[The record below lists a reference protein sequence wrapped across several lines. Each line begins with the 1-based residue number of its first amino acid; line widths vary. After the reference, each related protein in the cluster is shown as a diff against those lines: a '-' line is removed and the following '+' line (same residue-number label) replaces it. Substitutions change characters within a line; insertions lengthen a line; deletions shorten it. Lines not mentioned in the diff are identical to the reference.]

1 MPAPGQWVS
10 GSLIGGDNIQ
20 IGAVAGSVVIMHD
33 RPAYRLVV
41 LTPGNQ
47 LPVVPDWQ
55 QQPSYLLDAQR
66 QVVPFRPR
74 SRDAELAT
82 LTAWRDD
89 SSARVSLRLVHG
101 PGGQGKTRLASR
113 FASHAHAAG
122 WMVAQAVDKHPGL
135 RGRLNHELNLSS
147 VSGMGLLVVVDYA
160 ERWRLPVLVQLVGD
174 LVVDDAD
181 RQVRVLL
188 LARPGQRWWEDLRS
202 ELGRSCVE
210 VAEPLELGPFAKP
223 GVERIG
229 AFDQAVE
236 AFTQALGAPAARI
249 PPPRDVAHPDY
260 GTPLVLHMAALAA
273 VCAHRDGEAVPGRE
287 ELSAFLLEHERR
299 GWARVAASLAAD
311 ARYGAISVDALERTV
326 LVATLF
332 GPLRRDLSFVVFGGD
347 GWLS

>member
-1 MPAPGQWVS
+1 MRRLHALRPHQRLHPTVQAIAPHQPR
-10 GSLIGGDNIQ
+10 
-20 IGAVAGSVVIMHD
+20 SVGILD
-33 RPAYRLVV
+33 DLREISR

-147 VSGMGLLVVVDYA
+147 VSGMGLLVVVD
-160 ERWRLPVLVQLVGD
+160 
-174 LVVDDAD
+174 
-181 RQVRVLL
+181 
-188 LARPGQRWWEDLRS
+188 
-202 ELGRSCVE
+202 
-210 VAEPLELGPFAKP
+210 
-223 GVERIG
+223 
-229 AFDQAVE
+229 
-236 AFTQALGAPAARI
+236 
-249 PPPRDVAHPDY
+249 
-260 GTPLVLHMAALAA
+260 
-273 VCAHRDGEAVPGRE
+273 
-287 ELSAFLLEHERR
+287 
-299 GWARVAASLAAD
+299 
-311 ARYGAISVDALERTV
+311 
-326 LVATLF
+326 
-332 GPLRRDLSFVVFGGD
+332 
-347 GWLS
+347 